1 MNEDLRRHMVQTWN
15 NFYQT
20 IECGDFV
27 AVREKN
33 DENEEVFSNE
43 EISGNFY
50 RGQILD
56 EIKVEIFNDTFIL
69 EIRTLVRVL
78 TGRVQGCFYTAVTDC
93 TSVFGNCILS

>member
-1 MNEDLRRHMVQTWN
+1 MNEDLRRHMIQTWN

-33 DENEEVFSNE
+33 DGNEEVFSNE
-43 EISGNFY
+43 DISGNFY

-56 EIKVEIFNDTFIL
+56 EIKVKFSNG
-69 EIRTLVRVL
+69 TLISNRNFKNAKYI
-78 TGRVQGCFYTAVTDC
+78 TGAMELGAQDVHLC
-93 TSVFGNCILS
+93 TQCLGHE

>member
-56 EIKVEIFNDTFIL
+56 EIKVEFSNGIHSVLRRVSTLNISNIDKTYIFTTRIYMR
-69 EIRTLVRVL
+69 IT
-78 TGRVQGCFYTAVTDC
+78 
-93 TSVFGNCILS
+93 